1 MGESRLWHPFADM
14 AAIRANGEFV
24 IDRAEDVWVWDADGR
39 RYLDATASLW
49 YSNVGH
55 GRTEIVDAAA
65 AQMRRLDAYSVFNDY
80 ANPPARDLAARL
92 ATLAPMDDARIFLTS
107 GGGDS
112 VDTAI
117 KLARLYWSA
126 KGEADRVHVISRSK
140 SYHGTHGIGTGIA
153 GIETNRTGFGEVLPE
168 ASRVDY
174 DSPEALR
181 AEIERL
187 GPSRVAAFIFE
198 PVIGAGG
205 VYAPPE
211 GYVAGVAEV
220 CREHG
225 VLLIADEVIC
235 GFGRLG
241 RWFGV
246 QRWGVTP
253 DMITFAKGVTS
264 GYVPLGGVVVGG
276 RVAAPFWDEP
286 GRTVRHGATYSGHP
300 VACAAALANLD
311 LLEKD
316 DLYKQGEKL
325 EGTLAEALSP
335 LAADARIGEI
345 RAGTGLLAGVDLAP
359 DVLAAEPAAVAKF
372 QMAVRAQ
379 GVLVRPLGTGVAISP
394 PLTVTREHLATVR
407 DALAAALDAL

>member
-1 MGESRLWHPFADM
+1 MAESRLWHPFADM
-14 AAIRANGEFV
+14 SAVRANGEFV
-24 IDRAEDVWVWDADGR
+24 IERAEDVWVWDSDGR

-55 GRTEIVDAAA
+55 GRAEIVDAAA

-92 ATLAPMDDARIFLTS
+92 AALAPMDDARIFLTS

-117 KLARLYWSA
+117 KLARLYWNA
-126 KGEADRVHVISRSK
+126 KGETDRVHVISRSR

-153 GIETNRTGFGEVLPE
+153 GIETNRVGFGEVLRE

-211 GYVAGVAEV
+211 GYVTGVAEV
-220 CREHG
+220 CREYG
-225 VLLIADEVIC
+225 VLLISDEVIC

-246 QRWGVTP
+246 QRWGVSP

-264 GYVPLGGVVVGG
+264 GYVPLGGVVVSD

-316 DLYKQGEKL
+316 GLYKQGEKL
-325 EGTLAEALSP
+325 EGTLAETLSP
-335 LAADARIGEI
+335 LAADPRIGEI

-359 DVLAAEPAAVAKF
+359 DVLAADPGAVVKF

-394 PLTVTREHLATVR
+394 PLTITPEHLAIVR

>member
-1 MGESRLWHPFADM
+1 MGETRLWHPFADM
-14 AAIRANGEFV
+14 AAVRSAGEFV

-55 GRTEIVDAAA
+55 GRPEIVDAAA

-80 ANPPARDLAARL
+80 ANPPARDLATRL
-92 ATLAPMDDARIFLTS
+92 AALAPMDDARVFLTS

-126 KGEADRVHVISRSK
+126 KGEPDRVHVISRTK

-153 GIETNRTGFGEVLPE
+153 GIEPNRTGFGEVLP
-168 ASRVDY
+168 ASSRVDY
-174 DSPEALR
+174 DSPDALR

-187 GPSRVAAFIFE
+187 GPGRVAAFIFE

-205 VYAPPE
+205 VYPPPE
-211 GYVAGVAEV
+211 GYVRGVAEV
-220 CREHG
+220 CREFG
-225 VLLIADEVIC
+225 VLLVADEVIC

-253 DMITFAKGVTS
+253 DLITFAKGVTS
-264 GYVPLGGVVVGG
+264 GYLPLGGVIAGE
-276 RVAAPFWDEP
+276 RVAAPFWNET
-286 GRTVRHGATYSGHP
+286 GNTVRHGATYSGHP

-311 LLEKD
+311 LLEKEE
-316 DLYKQGEKL
+316 LVARGEKL
-325 EGTLAEALSP
+325 EGVLAEALSP

-359 DVLAAEPAAVAKF
+359 DVLAADPGAVVKF
-372 QMAVRAQ
+372 QMAVRAE
-379 GVLVRPLGTGVAISP
+379 GVLVRPLGSGVAISP
-394 PLTVTREHLATVR
+394 PLTITPEQLGLVRE
-407 DALAAALDAL
+407 ALTAALDRL